1 MLVMQLPSFIILTL
15 VFALLFKLYD
25 RIWRYAGSSELLAVA
40 GTTICSVFSWYGY
53 SLLANN
59 LLPRSMYIISGVL
72 LLLFLGSSRLALR
85 VYNYLSS
92 KPRFIAR
99 FSKNR
104 CLRKVLIVGAGDAGA
119 VIAREIERYHND
131 GRNVVGFIDDD
142 EKKIGKRMFGVK
154 VLGNRLAI
162 KENVISM
169 GIEEIIVAMPS
180 VKGEALKQILE
191 ICKRTKCQLK
201 ILPGVYELIDGTVS
215 VSQLRNV
222 EIEDLLGREAVRLNT
237 AAVSAYLKDKI
248 VLVTGA
254 GGSIGSE
261 ICRQVAKMQPK
272 KMLLLGKGENS
283 IYEIMQD
290 LNANYPELKK
300 FRSSPTCVT
309 GKE

>member
-1 MLVMQLPSFIILTL
+1 
-15 VFALLFKLYD
+15 
-25 RIWRYAGSSELLAVA
+25 
-40 GTTICSVFSWYGY
+40 
-53 SLLANN
+53 
-59 LLPRSMYIISGVL
+59 MYIISGVL

-300 FRSSPTCVT
+300 VPIIADVRDRERIKGIMDCFAPQVVFHAAAHKHVPLMEYQPIEAVKKQCAGNKNSSRRSGSA
-309 GKE
+309 